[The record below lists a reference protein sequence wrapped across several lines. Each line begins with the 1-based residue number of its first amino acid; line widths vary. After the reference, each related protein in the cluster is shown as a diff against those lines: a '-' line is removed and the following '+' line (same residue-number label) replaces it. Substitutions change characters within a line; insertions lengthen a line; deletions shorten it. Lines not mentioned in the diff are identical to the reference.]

1 MSLTFALQSL
11 LARHEAY
18 VLDAEEE
25 RRKMASSID
34 RLECDKKELE
44 AANARAIEENRTLL
58 DQLEDLNNTVSD
70 SDSHIQSLT
79 ATLQSTRA
87 ELDRLN
93 ALATRTSNVEA
104 QLSLMDTAH
113 SELHE
118 KLASSEEDHRS
129 AVQRWK
135 DAERMIG
142 VLQEQV
148 DRIEAEARDESER
161 HVEVMGRLERRQAV
175 ERQLESAAGRLK
187 GAAVATTLGKGGDGN
202 NHVVSH
208 FVKDI
213 LADNASLQMGIM
225 ELREMLMGSND
236 EVQNLREQ
244 MLLHQALPADEHQAS
259 PGATLQKDLGRSMV
273 SEPEIPALHVHHH
286 YHEASK
292 PELPPRRKST
302 GPRRARKRRS
312 FVGSGMSTPRSGSET
327 PLTPRTP
334 SVQPRPHLPSSASTI
349 LSQTSASIP
358 RTRDSYPYRL
368 SVQSAN
374 ARSSVAPSLDCDS
387 PHPSVF
393 DFLSESSR
401 PTSPDSLDAFPPPLL
416 PLLNKEINRNDSR
429 AAQSRTAQDLR
440 VPDQYTSS
448 GHLNHETQNR
458 PPASLDNPADYDT
471 ITEEP
476 EQNSDLAR
484 LPFEMDDSHFSPNP
498 RLRRSASHESILSIA
513 GVAPKKLHKQ
523 HSQLFRGA
531 AFKSGTSLG
540 PSSPTTS
547 LVSSNPVISAAP
559 VTAAFSSSQ
568 PSHNTNRAA
577 SSGAMSTLSYSLNQ
591 STTSSREQQ
600 STIGKRMGGWVFG
613 KWGVAPM
620 ASTGNLRAKATTANV
635 AEDRPTGV
643 NQKGSLRALRQAQA
657 RRMHA
662 ARVEAERVDE
672 GLLRETL
679 GEG

>member
-1 MSLTFALQSL
+1 
-11 LARHEAY
+11 
-18 VLDAEEE
+18 
-25 RRKMASSID
+25 MASSID
-34 RLECDKKELE
+34 RLECDKRELE
-44 AANARAIEENRTLL
+44 AANAKAIEENRTLL

-70 SDSHIQSLT
+70 SESHIQSLT

-93 ALATRTSNVEA
+93 VLATRTSNVEA

-135 DAERMIG
+135 DAERTIS

-175 ERQLESAAGRLK
+175 ERQLDSAAGRLK
-187 GAAVATTLGKGGDGN
+187 GAAVATTLGKGGDGTN
-202 NHVVSH
+202 PVVSH

-244 MLLHQALPADEHQAS
+244 MLLHQALPADEHQANS
-259 PGATLQKDLGRSMV
+259 GTTVQKDLGRSVM

-334 SVQPRPHLPSSASTI
+334 SVQPRPQLPSSASTI

-358 RTRDSYPYRL
+358 RARDPYPYRL

-416 PLLNKEINRNDSR
+416 PLLNKEINRNDFR

-440 VPDQYTSS
+440 VPDQYATL
-448 GHLNHETQNR
+448 GHPNQEIQNL
-458 PPASLDNPADYDT
+458 PPAFLDTLTDYDT

-476 EQNSDLAR
+476 EQSSDVSR
-484 LPFEMDDSHFSPNP
+484 LPFEIHDSHFSPNP
-498 RLRRSASHESILSIA
+498 LLRRSASHESILSIA

-531 AFKSGTSLG
+531 AFISGTSLG

-568 PSHNTNRAA
+568 PSQNTNRAA
-577 SSGAMSTLSYSLNQ
+577 SSGAMSTLTFSLNQ
-591 STTSSREQQ
+591 STTSSREQHP
-600 STIGKRMGGWVFG
+600 TIGKRMGGWVFG

-620 ASTGNLRAKATTANV
+620 ASTGNLRAKAAAANV
-635 AEDRPTGV
+635 TEDRPTGV

-657 RRMHA
+657 RKMHA
-662 ARVEAERVDE
+662 ARVEAERVDDGVGGDE
-672 GLLRETL
+672 AGGWR
-679 GEG
+679 